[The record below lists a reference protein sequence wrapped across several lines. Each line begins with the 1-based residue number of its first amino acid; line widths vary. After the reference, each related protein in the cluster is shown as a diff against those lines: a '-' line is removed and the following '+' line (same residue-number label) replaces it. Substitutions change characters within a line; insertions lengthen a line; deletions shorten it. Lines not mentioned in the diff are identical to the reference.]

1 MSAGPGATWVIECF
15 PVEGRDKSQK
25 DVKPA
30 VPHTGERRSDTVTQ
44 EKSRRMLGVWR
55 HREGRGGEQ
64 EWISIRCY
72 KT

>member
-44 EKSRRMLGVWR
+44 EKSRRMLGLWR
-55 HREGRGGEQ
+55 HREGRGARVDFY
-64 EWISIRCY
+64 SML
-72 KT
+72 

>member
-25 DVKPA
+25 DVKPL
-30 VPHTGERRSDTVTQ
+30 TGERRSDTVTQ
-44 EKSRRMLGVWR
+44 EESRRMLGGT
-55 HREGRGGEQ
+55 GRGGER